1 MKKIKLIFSF
11 VLLLAVAI
19 GCTISDGIDQDL
31 SFVTDASAP
40 TNVTAHYSI
49 TQDNTGVV
57 TLTPNSDGAV
67 SYKIYY
73 GDTTTGSATVSQ
85 GEYTTHTYAEGTYT
99 VTIVATGLTGLETT
113 VTQTLVVSF
122 NAPENLVVA
131 ISNDT
136 AVSKKV
142 NVTATADN
150 ATTFDVYF
158 GEFDTTTAVS
168 ANIGDT
174 ASYTYTTAGTYTI
187 KVVAKGAA
195 IATTEY
201 SESFVVTEIDQPTT
215 SAATQPSRSSS
226 NVISIFSAAYTDV
239 SGTNYNPDWG
249 QSGQGSSY
257 VLFDLDGDE
266 MLQYINLSYQ
276 GVSLGETIDVSSMEY
291 LHMDVWTSDVTS
303 IETSLING
311 VDGSSTENAVSSS
324 LTAGEW
330 TTIDIPIS
338 DYTSQGLTVNQIFQL
353 KFVGTPWAG
362 GTVYVDNI
370 YFYKS

>member
-67 SYKIYY
+67 SYEIYY

-99 VTIVATGLTGLETT
+99 VTIVATGLTGLQTT

-311 VDGSSTENAVSSS
+311 VDGSSTENAVSST

-330 TTIDIPIS
+330 NTIDIPIS